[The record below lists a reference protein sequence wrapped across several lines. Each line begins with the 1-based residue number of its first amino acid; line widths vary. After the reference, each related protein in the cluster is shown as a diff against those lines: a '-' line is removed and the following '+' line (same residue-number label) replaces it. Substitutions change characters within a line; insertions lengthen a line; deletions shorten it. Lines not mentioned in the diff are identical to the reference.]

1 MSKIVQDNFRRYSC
15 SGHQACSSL
24 SASQSHWALSLHWP
38 PPKHDKHGGN
48 HDSDISIN
56 LNGPSVDIGRVRVIL
71 GDNRDLIGPA
81 SSLPPGI
88 AKNLARGKP
97 LPPGIAK
104 KFDNRLIGKLPRY
117 DGYEWRQAGT
127 DVVLVTLATG
137 LIYEVLRNV
146 LD

>member
-1 MSKIVQDNFRRYSC
+1 MLRS
-15 SGHQACSSL
+15 SSL
-24 SASQSHWALSLHWP
+24 FIIASLAITLGAQPALAA
-38 PPKHDKHGGN
+38 PKHDKHGGN

-71 GDNRDLIGPA
+71 GDKRDLIGPA

-137 LIYEVLRNV
+137 VIYEVLRNV

>member
-1 MSKIVQDNFRRYSC
+1 ML
-15 SGHQACSSL
+15 GSSNL
-24 SASQSHWALSLHWP
+24 LLTLSLAIALGAQSAMAA
-38 PPKHDKHGGN
+38 PKHDKHGGN
-48 HDSDISIN
+48 HNNDSDISIN
-56 LNGPSVDIGRVRVIL
+56 LNGPSIDIGRVRVIL
-71 GDNRDLIGPA
+71 GDNRDLIGSA

>member
-1 MSKIVQDNFRRYSC
+1 MTLASR
-15 SGHQACSSL
+15 SL
-24 SASQSHWALSLHWP
+24 VGCTALAIILASQSSIAA
-38 PPKHDKHGGN
+38 PKHDKGN
-48 HDSDISIN
+48 PHQNDYGSDVRID
-56 LNGPSVDIGRVRVIL
+56 LNGPTVDIGRVRIVL
-71 GDNRDLIGPA
+71 GDNRNLIGNV

-88 AKNLARGKP
+88 QKNLARGKP

-127 DVVLVTLATG
+127 DVVLVAIATG
-137 LIYEVLRNV
+137 IVYEVLRNV